1 MLCYS
6 SSLEVPGIMSVQLP
20 DSTQQIKTTSFE
32 EFLKD
37 SLGDQTQNIIS
48 KAGVKPAQIIQ
59 HKILS
64 DGSLDNNKVVQVIL
78 QHPKTPHQDYSLS
91 PAQILFH

>member
-1 MLCYS
+1 
-6 SSLEVPGIMSVQLP
+6 MSVQLL

-48 KAGVKPAQIIQ
+48 KAGVISAQII
-59 HKILS
+59 
-64 DGSLDNNKVVQVIL
+64 
-78 QHPKTPHQDYSLS
+78 
-91 PAQILFH
+91 